1 MTQRS
6 WGTSLLAFAGVG
18 ATRSGHLEKWVSG
31 AGGFFGILGIVL
43 VSQATLGFGAATGLV
58 ASMGA
63 SAVLLFAVPHG
74 PLSQPWP
81 VFGGHMVSAFIGV
94 TCVKLIPQSLLC
106 DAVAVGTAIGAMY
119 YLRCTHPP
127 GGATALT
134 AAAGG
139 DALHSLGYQYLITPV
154 LLNVLVILLVAILF
168 NYPFRWRR
176 YPAAWA
182 RGNAVAEAPQASAE
196 LYSREEL
203 TRAILAANPSLSQQE
218 KEVHDI
224 CRLARTQPSD
234 TPVSAQHIKL
244 NACYSNGEFGD
255 LWQVRKVTGDAS
267 AGPAAGEDRVTYRVV
282 AGRDRRAQGTLS
294 REAFARWARYEVTLH
309 ENAWRRVQPAPP
321 ADGDASGV
329 SRLPTQRRI
338 S

>member
-1 MTQRS
+1 MATRS
-6 WGTSLLAFAGVG
+6 LGAAIVAFAGVG
-18 ATRSGHLEKWVSG
+18 ARRSGHLEKWVSG

-43 VSQATLGFGAATGLV
+43 VSQATLGLGASTGLV

-74 PLSQPWP
+74 PLSQPWA
-81 VFGGHMVSAFIGV
+81 VFGGHMISAFIGI

-106 DAVAVGTAIGAMY
+106 DAVAVGAAIGAMY

-139 DALHSLGYQYLITPV
+139 DALHSLGYQYLLTPV
-154 LLNVLVILLVAILF
+154 LLNVLIILLVAVLF

-182 RGNAVAEAPQASAE
+182 HDTSPPDQRTETE

-203 TRAILAANPSLSQQE
+203 TRAILAANPSLSH
-218 KEVHDI
+218 KHSDVHEI
-224 CRLARTQPSD
+224 CQLARTDRRDIPIAAHD
-234 TPVSAQHIKL
+234 IRLHAYY
-244 NACYSNGEFGD
+244 CNGEFGAP
-255 LWQVRKVTGDAS
+255 WQVRQVIADTAS
-267 AGPAAGEDRVTYRVV
+267 GATPGEGNLTYRVV
-282 AGRDRRAQGTLS
+282 AGQDQRAVGTSS
-294 REAFARWARYEVTLH
+294 RGEFAEWARYEVTPN
-309 ENAWRRVQPAPP
+309 ENSWRRVESCG
-321 ADGDASGV
+321 DGDARV
-329 SRLPTQRRI
+329 PPLDTKRRA